1 MILRASKAA
10 EILDYNRQRIY
21 EFCRS
26 GKLEAKKIEG
36 RGNGTW
42 WIDPDSVEELKKKLK
57 IVKERKRKANKKK
70 LKIVKERKR
79 KAKMT
84 VEDHKCYS
92 CPFSSK
98 LSKNKLYL
106 PFSHCIWK
114 R

>member
-57 IVKERKRKANKKK
+57 IVKERKRKA
-70 LKIVKERKR
+70 
-79 KAKMT
+79 KMT

-106 PFSHCIWK
+106 PFSHCIWE